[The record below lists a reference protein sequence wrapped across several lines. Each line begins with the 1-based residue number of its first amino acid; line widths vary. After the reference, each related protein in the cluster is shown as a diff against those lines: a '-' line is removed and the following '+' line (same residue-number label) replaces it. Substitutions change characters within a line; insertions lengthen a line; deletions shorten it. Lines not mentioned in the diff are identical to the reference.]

1 MCAGRRVLAGRALA
15 RARRGRPQLMC
26 DSLDGTDYVRHL
38 EGIVIRPPTLLFLA
52 ATLGCEQATDARLC
66 ALPFTFP
73 AAATEARIVMLGD
86 LHGTHETPQLAAELA
101 CALARSGTPVTLA
114 IEMPHDEQV
123 ALNAYLASDGGDAAR
138 GALIARPFWQLRRDG
153 TASVAT
159 LEMIDRIR
167 ALRQRGAQL
176 SILAI
181 DASRS
186 DLARPPTNTITPEQ
200 EQSVRAWVMKEMGSE
215 GAQSEGAQVV
225 SEILAMLPELLLRDS
240 AMAQHMADAMRTDRS
255 RRFVVLAGNAHTG
268 KLADE
273 PFPGQRSMAS
283 ILAPQ
288 FESLLSLNT
297 AAMSGAWWGCAH
309 DCGLHEVDDLLPLGL
324 RDELARRGPGVHMGY
339 TVGQAQDAYDGTV
352 IFERA
357 TAAEPAASAAWP

>member
-1 MCAGRRVLAGRALA
+1 
-15 RARRGRPQLMC
+15 
-26 DSLDGTDYVRHL
+26 
-38 EGIVIRPPTLLFLA
+38 
-52 ATLGCEQATDARLC
+52 
-66 ALPFTFP
+66 
-73 AAATEARIVMLGD
+73 MLGD

-186 DLARPPTNTITPEQ
+186 DLARPLTNTITPEQ
-200 EQSVRAWVMKEMGSE
+200 EQSVRAAVMKEMGSE
-215 GAQSEGAQVV
+215 GAQLV

-240 AMAQHMADAMRTDRS
+240 AMAQHMADAMRTDTS

-268 KLADE
+268 KLADD
-273 PFPGQRSMAS
+273 PFPGMRSMAS

-309 DCGLHEVDDLLPLGL
+309 DCGLHELDDLLPLGL

-339 TVGQAQDAYDGTV
+339 TGRRAQDTYDGTV

>member
-1 MCAGRRVLAGRALA
+1 M
-15 RARRGRPQLMC
+15 
-26 DSLDGTDYVRHL
+26 
-38 EGIVIRPPTLLFLA
+38 IRPRTLLFLA
-52 ATLGCEQATDARLC
+52 ATLGCERATEARLC

-123 ALNAYLASDGGDAAR
+123 ALDAYLASDGGDAAR
-138 GALIARPFWQLRRDG
+138 GALIARPFWQRRDG

-186 DLARPPTNTITPEQ
+186 DLARPLTNTITPEQ
-200 EQSVRAWVMKEMGSE
+200 EQSLRAAVMKEMGSE
-215 GAQSEGAQVV
+215 GAQLVA
-225 SEILAMLPELLLRDS
+225 EILAELPEWLLRDR
-240 AMAQHMADAMRTDRS
+240 AMAQHMADAMRTDTS

-268 KLADE
+268 KLADV
-273 PFPGQRSMAS
+273 PFPGMRSMAS

-297 AAMSGAWWGCAH
+297 AAMSGAFWGCTLH
-309 DCGLHEVDDLLPLGL
+309 DCGLHELPLGL
-324 RDELARRGPGVHMGY
+324 RDELGPGVHMGY
-339 TVGQAQDAYDGTV
+339 TGEDAHAQDRYDGTV